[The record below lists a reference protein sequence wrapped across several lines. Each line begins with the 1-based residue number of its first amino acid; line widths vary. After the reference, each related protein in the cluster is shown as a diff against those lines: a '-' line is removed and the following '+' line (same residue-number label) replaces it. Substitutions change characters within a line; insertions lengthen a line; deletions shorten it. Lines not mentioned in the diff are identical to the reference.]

1 MFFAMSREEL
11 EGFILSNPK
20 RRQIVNALE
29 ESEELSAD
37 RIAKKKRIPK
47 RLLTELLEGLVE
59 KGVVVVEDDEYSLSE
74 VGEEI
79 VADSHKFESG

>member
-1 MFFAMSREEL
+1 MNQEEL
-11 EGFILSNPK
+11 EGFLLGNPK

-29 ESEELSAD
+29 EDGSLELS

-47 RLLTELLEGLVE
+47 RVVEGLLEGLLD
-59 KGVVVVEDDEYSLSE
+59 KGVVEREDDEYGLSE
-74 VGEEI
+74 VGEKI